1 MDKSTANLHEF
12 SKLSTLRAFNNLCC
26 KSYIMGG
33 SARAY
38 EAATGNIKVVKK
50 VDKIIY
56 DLINLYKSYT
66 CEILWCPGEDSNL
79 HVHTDTST

>member
-26 KSYIMGG
+26 KPYIMGG

-38 EAATGNIKVVKK
+38 EAAIGNIKVVKK
-50 VDKIIY
+50 VDKILG
-56 DLINLYKSYT
+56 DLINL
-66 CEILWCPGEDSNL
+66 
-79 HVHTDTST
+79 